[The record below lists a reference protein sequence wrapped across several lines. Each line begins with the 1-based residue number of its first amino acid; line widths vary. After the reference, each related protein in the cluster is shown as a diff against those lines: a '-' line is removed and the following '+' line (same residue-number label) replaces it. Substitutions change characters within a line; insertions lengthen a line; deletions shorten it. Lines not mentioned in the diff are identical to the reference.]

1 MISNSD
7 DNSLIAAGRGREEG
21 GRGGRMDGVPEGD
34 TVWLASKRM
43 HEALAGRMLTRFDLR
58 VPRHATADLAGRS
71 VVEVLP
77 RGKHMLTRLDG
88 ALTLHT
94 HFKMDGTWQLGRPGE
109 RWRGPAHQVRVVL
122 ANAEWEAV
130 GYRLHE
136 VLLLPTAE
144 ESRVVG
150 HLGPDVLGPDW
161 DPAEAVRRLAEQPDR
176 EIGQALLDQR
186 NLAGVGNLYRAETL
200 FLCGVSPFSPV
211 SAVPDLDRVV
221 ATAHRLMRA
230 NRDHPEQSTTGSL
243 RRGETHWVHGR
254 PGRPCRRCGSTVS
267 AGPAGPPPYH
277 RIAYWCPTCQPLR
290 RES

>member
-1 MISNSD
+1 
-7 DNSLIAAGRGREEG
+7 
-21 GRGGRMDGVPEGD
+21 MDGMPEGD
-34 TVWLASKRM
+34 TVWLASRRM
-43 HEALAGRMLTRFDLR
+43 HDTLAGRVLTRFDLR

-88 ALTLHT
+88 AVTLHT
-94 HFKMDGTWQLGRPGE
+94 HFKLDGAWHLGRPGT
-109 RWRGPAHQVRVVL
+109 RWRGPAHQVRAVL

-130 GYRLHE
+130 GYRLHD

-161 DPAEAVRRLAEQPDR
+161 DPAEAVRRLTGQPDR

-200 FLCGVSPFSPV
+200 FLCGVSPFSTV
-211 SAVPDLDRVV
+211 GAVPDLDRVV
-221 ATAHRLMRA
+221 ATAHRLMHA

-243 RRGETHWVHGR
+243 RRGETHWVYGR

-267 AGPAGPPPYH
+267 AGAAGPPPYH